1 MSAADKPDT
10 PTPDHSVPGTIPAP
24 VSADLATDSNDPQE
38 LRRLLDRAV
47 ERLSFYESFDRTI
60 GETLRRTG
68 EMMEETVA
76 LREQAKQAAAEADAA
91 RSAAEE
97 TIRHERTRYRMLMEG
112 ALSEVRT
119 ARPVLDAMIS
129 RLEGALTDLSGDNGA
144 EITDTADIVP
154 TAAEAAE
161 STGEPKF
168 SDEHPAPDTT
178 AEAMDIEVSGP
189 EPEVPEPNEEPIAAP
204 EEDEPE
210 HPAADDVD
218 PEATSEDGEDASE
231 ADTSPGVIDV
241 IAHGVPSAA
250 TAIGLQQMLRELDT
264 VSRVDARE
272 FADGE
277 LRLQVE
283 CTAPFPEQPLAE
295 WLSQNSGSLVSRNG
309 TAIELSFT

>member
-1 MSAADKPDT
+1 MSAPEKPDT
-10 PTPDHSVPGTIPAP
+10 PTPDHSVPGPIPAP

-76 LREQAKQAAAEADAA
+76 LREQAKQAATEAEAA

-97 TIRHERTRYRMLMEG
+97 AIRQERTRYRTLVEG
-112 ALSEVRT
+112 ALAEVRT
-119 ARPVLDAMIS
+119 ARPVIDAMIA

-144 EITDTADIVP
+144 ENDLDTAENAPIP
-154 TAAEAAE
+154 MKAPE
-161 STGEPKF
+161 SADEPEF

-178 AEAMDIEVSGP
+178 AEGLDIEASEP
-189 EPEVPEPNEEPIAAP
+189 EPEPGESEEAIAAP

-210 HPAADDVD
+210 HPGEEPTETD
-218 PEATSEDGEDASE
+218 PEKENEAAAPEGE
-231 ADTSPGVIDV
+231 TSPGMIDV

-283 CTAPFPEQPLAE
+283 CTAPFPEQPLAD

-309 TAIELSFT
+309 TSIELSFA

>member
-1 MSAADKPDT
+1 MSAPDKPDT

-76 LREQAKQAAAEADAA
+76 LREQAKQAAAEAEAA

-97 TIRHERTRYRMLMEG
+97 AIRQERTRYRTLVEG
-112 ALSEVRT
+112 ALEEVRT
-119 ARPVLDAMIS
+119 ARPVIDAMIA
-129 RLEGALTDLSGDNGA
+129 RLEGALTDLSDGDA
-144 EITDTADIVP
+144 I
-154 TAAEAAE
+154 TAATSDESPTPAEAPG
-161 STGEPKF
+161 STEEPEF
-168 SDEHPAPDTT
+168 SDEHPAPDMT
-178 AEAMDIEVSGP
+178 AEGMDIEVSGA
-189 EPEVPEPNEEPIAAP
+189 EPEAGEENEDAIAAP

-210 HPAADDVD
+210 HPGEESTDAEPDMEDKAAA
-218 PEATSEDGEDASE
+218 PGAGAT
-231 ADTSPGVIDV
+231 PGTIDV

-250 TAIGLQQMLRELDT
+250 TAIGLQKMLQELDT

-283 CTAPFPEQPLAE
+283 CTGPFPEQPLAD
-295 WLSQNSGSLVSRNG
+295 WLSQNSGSVVSRNG
-309 TAIELSFT
+309 TAIELTFS